1 MALVICGI
9 DEAGYGPMLG
19 PLVVARA
26 VLAIEDWS
34 PGQPA
39 PDIWKVLEAGVC
51 QKPNDKRGRVAIAD
65 SKKLK
70 RPNDS
75 AEPLEH
81 LLRGVLA
88 MLGTCRDEPIETD
101 LHLLSALGVEVDS
114 SRSGQVWPAWYAFDQ
129 AGREL
134 PGVQA
139 TRLATNV
146 LAGVMRDAGV
156 RLLDLR
162 VEVIDVVR
170 FNSIVREA
178 GTKAATT
185 GAGLATHLGAMWTRF
200 ASPSRGDGAMAW
212 GGTKVAGE
220 GGGPRVVCDRQG
232 GRTDY
237 GPSLYDWLPMVAR
250 AAKANA
256 GGVTEIERSEERCR
270 YEVVVESPPQDAGAM
285 HVLFQPEGE
294 THHLPI
300 ALASMAAKLTRELMM
315 ARFNAY
321 WSAKAAAAGI
331 TLKPTAGYVQ
341 DARRWLTD
349 AKGLLSARDRE
360 ALIRRA

>member
-1 MALVICGI
+1 MALVIAGI

-39 PDIWKVLEAGVC
+39 PDVWKVLSAGVC

-88 MLGTCRDEPIETD
+88 MLGTSRDEPIESD
-101 LHLLSALGVEVDS
+101 LELLSALGVDVGS
-114 SRSGQVWPAWYAFDQ
+114 SRTGAQAWPAWYQCDQ
-129 AGREL
+129 PGRVL

-139 TRLATNV
+139 TRLAANV

-156 RLLDLR
+156 RLLELH
-162 VEVIDVVR
+162 VEVMDVVR
-170 FNSIVREA
+170 FNALVLEA

-185 GAGLATHLGAMWTRF
+185 GAGLATHLQAVWARF
-200 ASPSRGDGAMAW
+200 ASPDRADGALAS
-212 GGTKVAGE
+212 
-220 GGGPRVVCDRQG
+220 GGPRVVCDRQG

-250 AAKANA
+250 AARANA
-256 GGVTEIERSEERCR
+256 GGVTEIERSDDRCR
-270 YEVVVESPPQDAGAM
+270 YELLVNAPPKDAGTM

-321 WSAKAAAAGI
+321 WCAKAASAGI
-331 TLKPTAGYVQ
+331 SLKPTAGYVQ

-349 AKGLLSARDRE
+349 AGGLLTPPDRQR
-360 ALIRRA
+360 LIRRA

>member
-1 MALVICGI
+1 MALVIAGI

-39 PDIWKVLEAGVC
+39 PDVWKVLQAGVC

-81 LLRGVLA
+81 LLRGVMA
-88 MLGTCRDEPIETD
+88 MLGTMRDAPIDTD
-101 LHLLSALGVEVDS
+101 LGLLAAMGVKVTGAPAAGHAWPEWYGLAQPARALPSAQQ
-114 SRSGQVWPAWYAFDQ
+114 SRLEA
-129 AGREL
+129 
-134 PGVQA
+134 
-139 TRLATNV
+139 NV

-156 RLLDLR
+156 RLLELH
-162 VEVIDVVR
+162 VEVIDVAQ
-170 FNSIVREA
+170 FNAILREA

-185 GAGLATHLGAMWTRF
+185 GAGLAAHLEALWARF
-200 ASPSRGDGAMAW
+200 ASPDRADGALAS
-212 GGTKVAGE
+212 
-220 GGGPRVVCDRQG
+220 GGPRVVCDRQG

-237 GPSLYDWLPMVAR
+237 GPSLYDWLPIVAR
-250 AAKANA
+250 AARNNA
-256 GGVTEIERSEERCR
+256 GGVTEIERSEDRCR
-270 YEVVVESPPQDAGAM
+270 YELLVSAPPQDAGAM

-300 ALASMAAKLTRELMM
+300 ALASMAAKLTRELLM
-315 ARFNAY
+315 ARFNAH
-321 WSAKAAAAGI
+321 WGAKAAAAGL

-341 DARRWLTD
+341 DARRWLAE
-349 AKGLLSARDRE
+349 AKGLLSPAVRE
-360 ALIRRA
+360 SMVRRA